1 MFQQWLN
8 WRTGLAFVAIIIV
21 SGTIFYSQYLAKKIA
36 KEERQKV
43 EEWVEASNSLL
54 SPNNQDTRLP
64 LKIIK
69 DNDDIPIIW
78 TNEKDSII
86 DFINFDTLL
95 LKQNPNYL
103 QEQLQ
108 ELKATNQPIV
118 WSDPTDPRK
127 INRYYYGNTTLL
139 KEVSYYPIIQL
150 LIVGLFIL
158 ITLIALRTSYRS
170 TQNQLWAGM
179 AKETAHQ
186 LGTPVT
192 SLEGWVEVLKDIPGV
207 EKIVPEIEKDVHR
220 LQLVT
225 DRFGKIG
232 STPKLEEKDIV
243 QQVQNMVSY
252 IKKRAG
258 SKVLFNL
265 EIKAEQ
271 PLTVL
276 ISPPLFDWVIENL
289 LKNAL
294 DAMDATGKIGILILE
309 QTSEVII
316 DITDTGKGISK
327 ANMKKVFNP
336 GFTTKKRGWGLGL
349 TLTKRIVE
357 QYHKGHIFVKWSEPG
372 KGTTFRI
379 ILNKG

>member
-21 SGTIFYSQYLAKKIA
+21 TGTVFYSQYLSQKIGR
-36 KEERQKV
+36 EERQKV

-54 SPNNQDTRLP
+54 NPNTPDTRLP

-86 DFINFDTLL
+86 DHINLDSTKTADPKYLL
-95 LKQNPNYL
+95 TKLKQ
-103 QEQLQ
+103 
-108 ELKATNQPIV
+108 LKATNKPII
-118 WSDPTDPRK
+118 WNDPGDPSK
-127 INRYYYGNTTLL
+127 INRYYYGNTSLL
-139 KEVSYYPIIQL
+139 GEVRYYPIIQL
-150 LIVGLFIL
+150 FIVGLFIV
-158 ITLIALRTSYRS
+158 ITIVALRTNYRS

-186 LGTPVT
+186 LGTPVS
-192 SLEGWVEVLKDIPGV
+192 SLEGWIEVLRDINGT
-207 EKIVPEIEKDVHR
+207 EKIVPEIEKDVQR

-232 STPKLEEKDIV
+232 SKPKLEEKDV
-243 QQVQNMVSY
+243 VLQVQHMISY

-258 SKVLFNL
+258 SKVVFNL
-265 EIKAEQ
+265 DVKGPSFINAK
-271 PLTVL
+271 

-294 DAMDATGKIGILILE
+294 DAMDEKGKID
-309 QTSEVII
+309 VF
-316 DITDTGKGISK
+316 ITDHGFQVTIDVTDNGKGISK
-327 ANMKKVFNP
+327 ANLKKVFNP

-357 QYHKGHIFVKWSEPG
+357 QYHKGEIYVKWSEPG

-379 ILNKG
+379 VLNR